1 MRLIASCR
9 SGDCEA
15 SGDVGELLEL
25 QLGYLCFILG
35 GVYMFCQV
43 DRHFAEET
51 EVFILRHLVAKLQLS
66 TTKFFH

>member
-15 SGDVGELLEL
+15 SGYVGELLEL

-43 DRHFAEET
+43 NRHFAEET
-51 EVFILRHLVAKLQLS
+51 EVFIL
-66 TTKFFH
+66 